1 MVQPGE
7 VVPYQVLSV
16 MIEKEDLVNFF
27 GDLEEVFVD
36 KIIVIRGTIWKLGG
50 KPVSRC

>member
-1 MVQPGE
+1 
-7 VVPYQVLSV
+7 

-36 KIIVIRGTIWKLGG
+36 KIIVVRDTI
-50 KPVSRC
+50 